1 MYVNDELTS
10 LRAKMMKL
18 VKEQEV
24 VKNVSTRDGS
34 IFAWLHSGGRPVVIN
49 THDDLH
55 KVGIT
60 TPDWENLSLSHLARF

>member
-1 MYVNDELTS
+1 MYVNDDLTS

-24 VKNVSTRDGS
+24 VKNMSTRDGS
-34 IFAWLHSGGRPVVIN
+34 IFSWLRSGERPVDIN
-49 THDDLH
+49 TPDDLH

-60 TPDWENLSLSHLARF
+60 TFDWENLSLGHLARF

>member
-1 MYVNDELTS
+1 MYVNDDLTS

-18 VKEQEV
+18 VKKQEV

-34 IFAWLHSGGRPVVIN
+34 IFSWLHSGERPVDIN
-49 THDDLH
+49 TPDDLH

-60 TPDWENLSLSHLARF
+60 TPD